1 MQSAVLCSAQSVPS
15 SLILTVQGASVQ
27 DVPGRDAL
35 EPGPA
40 AVQPSSSNVL
50 PPPPYRVE
58 ALQGWHLPMLDDPA
72 FLPLQ
77 PLLQRC
83 LLLALPDRLLSALRR
98 RQPLTSHALVA
109 LQSLPGGQQRMLGL
123 IVCRRLNRSGSSWQ
137 VEHLRLALGAAD
149 AACPGRLEI
158 SAGLLREAIQRARS
172 AASWFATASSLDS
185 ARLALLREQGFQPQ
199 RTDQLWRWR
208 PAPNAAPA
216 PLPAGLQLLR
226 LHRGTAALLWHLEQ
240 ATCPAQLRQLLDRS
254 IEDLLD
260 QSGTRGWMLV
270 DGARNE
276 AVAAVRW
283 LSDRPDGGL
292 RVELSVHP
300 LWQHLLGAPCERLL
314 QMLSASGSQLWLT
327 SEVGDRARQQWLLA
341 LGAEPQQEQVLMA
354 RSVWRRQGAAPA
366 RLGVARLEAV
376 LEQFQPRRRPLPTP
390 VGGLSLR

>member
-1 MQSAVLCSAQSVPS
+1 MPS
-15 SLILTVQGASVQ
+15 SLILPVQGPSVQ
-27 DVPGRDAL
+27 DGLRHDAL

-40 AVQPSSSNVL
+40 ALQPPSSSPL
-50 PPPPYRVE
+50 PSSPCRVE
-58 ALQGWHLPMLDDPA
+58 PLQGWHLPLLDDPA

-77 PLLQRC
+77 PLLQRS
-83 LLLALPDRLLSALRR
+83 LLLAVPDRLLSALRR
-98 RQPLTSHALVA
+98 RQPLTSQALVA
-109 LQSLPGGQQRMLGL
+109 LQALPGGQQRIVGL

-137 VEHLRLALGAAD
+137 VEHLRLPIGATGGAP
-149 AACPGRLEI
+149 ARREVS
-158 SAGLLREAIQRARS
+158 SALLREAIQRARS

-185 ARLALLREQGFQPQ
+185 ARLALLRELGFQPQ

-208 PAPNAAPA
+208 PSAAPVPV
-216 PLPAGLQLLR
+216 PLPNGLQLQR

-254 IEDLLD
+254 VEDLLD
-260 QSGTRGWMLV
+260 QSGNRGWMLV
-270 DGARNE
+270 DTARQE

-314 QMLSASGSQLWLT
+314 QVLAGSGEALWLT
-327 SEVGDRARQQWLLA
+327 GEAGDRARHQWLTA
-341 LGAEPQQEQVLMA
+341 LGAEAQQEEVLMA
-354 RSVWRRQGAAPA
+354 RSVWRRQGASPA
-366 RLGVARLEAV
+366 RLRVARLGAV

-390 VGGLSLR
+390 VGGLSLH